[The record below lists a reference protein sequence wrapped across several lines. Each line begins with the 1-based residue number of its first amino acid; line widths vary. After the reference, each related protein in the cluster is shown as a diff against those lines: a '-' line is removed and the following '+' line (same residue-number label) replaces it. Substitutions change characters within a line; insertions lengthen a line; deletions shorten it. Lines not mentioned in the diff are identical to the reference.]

1 MRPTVTGSQPPTLA
15 AAKKK
20 CPPEAH
26 LAFSEAIVSPPAAPH
41 PSLVNDKGAKRSAG
55 QGLPS
60 RVLGRIGIGSSS
72 PPVQPRRS
80 KHTNPSPAP
89 GLDRVCNQV
98 WERNPKRDSVLK
110 LSGLRAAV
118 YFVQMSAVGRRWR
131 LSDSSSF
138 RNREKLLVGQ
148 TKTTLHNDVSE

>member
-89 GLDRVCNQV
+89 GLDCVCNQV
-98 WERNPKRDSVLK
+98 WEPQTGLGPETVRIESCCVL
-110 LSGLRAAV
+110 LFNCRQLDAGGASLTAAH
-118 YFVQMSAVGRRWR
+118 FETERSSWSARPRPHC
-131 LSDSSSF
+131 
-138 RNREKLLVGQ
+138 
-148 TKTTLHNDVSE
+148 TMT